1 MRRRAEENG
10 EGDRGWVLNGLRS
23 TGRHTESGLRRL
35 LGVFKAFSVTID
47 PSGAIG
53 FGVDVDPI
61 RGVADSGRFAED
73 LSALLGVLGRQP
85 GI

>member
-1 MRRRAEENG
+1 MPKRTVKAT
-10 EGDRGWVLNGLRS
+10 EGGSS
-23 TGRHTESGLRRL
+23 TGSGQPD
-35 LGVFKAFSVTID
+35 ANSVTID

-73 LSALLGVLGRQP
+73 LSALLGVLGETARDL
-85 GI
+85 GAEY